1 MILRRFFCD
10 PARVKPLTQTYETSN
25 IISVV
30 DSIAF
35 QTSTLALNATVAQ
48 MDQAKQQN
56 AAMVEEMAAASGLEA
71 QALDLVKTVS
81 TFKLVQRAVA
91 GASLPGVA
99 TPIAAGRIA
108 AISKSSSQKGK
119 SAAGVPVLRSA
130 PRPLAVPD

>member
-99 TPIAAGRIA
+99 PPIAAGRIA